1 MAKKP
6 FKLQNILKLNNRII
20 EQDLRLV
27 TAKAT
32 QILLEIK
39 DPALQLKLNGLLDV
53 LQDLIL
59 VGSKSCDVVG
69 MQAGLTH
76 TSSQE
81 DLEAFFKLVTSPLEA
96 RRAEMKQR
104 AQETLKGMGKSK
116 PKDDDTCECPVCQL
130 RRSVSNFADSL
141 VKKSTKNDK
150 PKETKQET
158 SVKMYEIKV
167 PKDVDPTEAINEIV
181 ANLVKKE
188 RQ

>member
-27 TAKAT
+27 AAKAM
-32 QILLEIK
+32 QVLLEIK
-39 DPALQLKLNGLLDV
+39 DPVLQLKLNDV
-53 LQDLIL
+53 LQDLTL
-59 VGSKSCDVVG
+59 AGSKSCDVVG

-81 DLEAFFKLVTSPLEA
+81 DLEAFFKLVTSPLAA

-167 PKDVDPTEAINEIV
+167 PKGVDPTEAINEIV

>member
-27 TAKAT
+27 TAKAM
-32 QILLEIK
+32 QLLLEIK
-39 DPALQLKLNGLLDV
+39 DPVLQLKLNDV
-53 LQDLIL
+53 LQDLTL
-59 VGSKSCDVVG
+59 AGSKSCDVVG

-81 DLEAFFKLVTSPLEA
+81 DLEAFFKLVTSPLEV

-104 AQETLKGMGKSK
+104 AQETLKGMGKSN
-116 PKDDDTCECPVCQL
+116 PKDGDTCECPVCQL

-141 VKKSTKNDK
+141 VKKSTKTDK

-167 PKDVDPTEAINEIV
+167 PKGVDPTEAINEIV